1 MAGWGA
7 GTCNTG
13 AGCGAAGFAGA
24 LARICGVTAGSTAC
38 LAQVAALP
46 VTRLNRF
53 GARRGWAAAGCT
65 GVDTSGAGAACA
77 GAGIATFSTGGG
89 AT

>member
-1 MAGWGA
+1 M
-7 GTCNTG
+7 
-13 AGCGAAGFAGA
+13 AGFAGA

-38 LAQVAALP
+38 LAQLAALP

-53 GARRGWAAAGCT
+53 GARRGWAAAGW
-65 GVDTSGAGAACA
+65 AGAACA
-77 GAGIATFSTGGG
+77 GAGATATLSTGGG